1 MSATR
6 YGFIDTKG
14 ELVIPS
20 PHGTPFS
27 FNEGMARMPV
37 GGGWAFID
45 VKGETKLTV
54 KRAFMG
60 FSDGM
65 ALTDEG
71 FIDPSGKLVLPV
83 VFKANFTKYV
93 IAGATYVNVGRF
105 DSGLAPV
112 MRSGAKASDGYINPQ
127 GEVVLDGFGG
137 GLARA
142 FSKGRALVGLK
153 KPPKGETSR
162 LIDPTG
168 TCLATYSFESMG
180 STFMDGLVVVVQGT
194 KLGFV
199 NEAGEWGLAPEIPS
213 WDGALSECWF
223 SEGLAR
229 MKVKGRYG
237 FIDKKGAQVI
247 EPRFEAVNGGFSEG
261 LAAVKVGGLFGY
273 IHPDGSWALTP
284 RFASAQP
291 FTHGRAVVL
300 NAG

>member
-6 YGFIDTKG
+6 YGFIDMKG

-20 PHGTPFS
+20 PHGSPFN
-27 FNEGMARMPV
+27 FNEGMARMPM
-37 GGGWAFID
+37 GGSWAFID

-54 KRAFMG
+54 KRAFSG
-60 FSDGM
+60 FNDGM

-71 FIDPSGKLVLPV
+71 FIDPSGKVVLPV
-83 VFKANFTKYV
+83 AFKANYTKYV
-93 IAGATYVNVGRF
+93 IAGASYANVGRF

-112 MRSGAKASDGYINPQ
+112 MRSGAKASDGYINHQ

-137 GLARA
+137 GLART
-142 FSKGRALVGLK
+142 FFKGKALVSLK

-162 LIDPTG
+162 LIDPKG

-180 STFMDGLVVVVQGT
+180 TTFMDGLVVVVQGE

-199 NEAGEWGLAPEIPS
+199 NEAGEWVLEPVFPA
-213 WDGALSECWF
+213 WDRGLSECWF
-223 SEGLAR
+223 NEGLAR
-229 MKVKGRYG
+229 VQVKGRYG
-237 FIDKKGAQVI
+237 FIDKKGAHVI

-261 LAAVKVGGLFGY
+261 LAAVKEGGLFGY

-291 FTHGRAVVL
+291 FTHERAVVL
-300 NAG
+300 PAA